1 MHDFTYLVHIAR
13 SPCLCQLLLHAAS
26 RHALASKQRLCDVP
40 LPWFFDVP
48 LPWKM
53 IAFLWAYTWLANG
66 VEIIQSFLL
75 WWRWLDDRPILLSA
89 HPKGIAK
96 HKLLQSTLLQI
107 KNYNVGIVTST
118 YYSRNHLNF
127 WDCVLPEI
135 LSFICLLETNYVLY
149 QRYLEQLEGSKQ
161 CCIGRWWVT
170 DKATQ
175 HNRVAKSHT
184 AQ

>member
-1 MHDFTYLVHIAR
+1 MHDFTYLAHIAR

-53 IAFLWAYTWLANG
+53 IAFLWAYTWPANG

-127 WDCVLPEI
+127 GIV
-135 LSFICLLETNYVLY
+135 SY
-149 QRYLEQLEGSKQ
+149 QRYLALFVCWKLIMY
-161 CCIGRWWVT
+161 CIRDTWNSW
-170 DKATQ
+170 K
-175 HNRVAKSHT
+175 VASN
-184 AQ
+184 AA